1 MRTRRYHF
9 GDRPSRTLL
18 PFLRISPE
26 RRMVEREN
34 FPSRMSLSLVL
45 RAKRRL
51 FRETETP
58 TTTFSLYSLSRF
70 RFDRGEKTTRR
81 VFILESFRARVFK
94 FVDRWENSIPKSF
107 ALCLC
112 PVLLSRPK
120 DARKTSPASTRALST
135 VSQCP
140 RISPN
145 RVLASVKRER
155 NDPKFVRKLLLF
167 FPLPLFLQLS
177 AHNFHRGWRERNDDA
192 LRDPSFRTQHTPGED
207 DDGEDEER
215 RELYERVLLSFR
227 LKMCCLLCVMTS
239 NKI

>member
-1 MRTRRYHF
+1 
-9 GDRPSRTLL
+9 
-18 PFLRISPE
+18 
-26 RRMVEREN
+26 
-34 FPSRMSLSLVL
+34 MSLSLVL
-45 RAKRRL
+45 CAKRRL

-58 TTTFSLYSLSRF
+58 TTTFSLLSLS
-70 RFDRGEKTTRR
+70 
-81 VFILESFRARVFK
+81 LSFRSRRKDNEACVCPRRFPRACVQIR
-94 FVDRWENSIPKSF
+94 DRWENSIPKSF

-112 PVLLSRPK
+112 PVLLSRQK

-140 RISPN
+140 RISLG
-145 RVLASVKRER
+145 RVFASVKRER

-167 FPLPLFLQLS
+167 FPRSFISPIKCSQFSQ
-177 AHNFHRGWRERNDDA
+177 RGWRERNDDA

-207 DDGEDEER
+207 DDGEDEEER

-239 NKI
+239 NKNITILIF